1 MCGIAGVLYSDPH
14 RPPDSD
20 VLRRMGTAIAHRG
33 PDADGF
39 LNDPGLGLI
48 HRRLSIIDLA
58 GGDQP
63 IGNEDGS
70 IQVVFNGEIYNHV
83 ELRGRLESRGHR
95 FRTRS
100 DTEVLVHLYEEHGE
114 RLTEHLRGMF
124 AFALWDRTHRRLM
137 LARDHV
143 GQKPL
148 FVYRDAEKLIFGSEL
163 KAILA
168 HPDVDRTLDP
178 AAVEDYLAFGMVPG
192 SRSIFARVRKLPAAH
207 SLTVKDSHFDVEPRR
222 YWKLQF
228 QPDAAR
234 TIDDWKAAVAAKL
247 TETVVAHRIADVPVG
262 AFLSGGLDSSTVV
275 SALAAQ
281 GGSKLKTFSIGFD
294 EAEFS
299 ELPYAR
305 QVAQHFGTEHVE
317 EIVRPQAIGSLED
330 LIRHYDEPFADSSA
344 IPTMAV
350 ARVAAQ
356 HVKVALSG
364 DGGDEA
370 FGGYARYAHD
380 LREARVRGFIP
391 GWLRRT
397 LVRGAAA
404 FWPRADWLPR
414 PLRWK
419 SALTNLSLDPAAAY
433 ANTLSIVRQPQ
444 RGELLNPDLRRTL
457 AGHRPE
463 SLVAA
468 AFGSPPEAL
477 SGMLAADIELLLP
490 EDFLTKVDRASM
502 AYGLEVRPPFVD
514 HELLELT
521 AQIPADLKVR
531 RGETKWLLKELMD
544 PAESGKPGSVREQ
557 HRSLPRLPA
566 NLTRRPKQGFEIP
579 IDRWLGG
586 ALAGA
591 FRDTVLSHG
600 HAVANLISQSV
611 AERLFDQHRLGVGRH
626 GHVLWSLL
634 VLARWCEEYLPAG
647 ASADA
652 SSTSTATKA
661 RCAAPLP
668 TDSAFPT

>member
-14 RPPDSD
+14 RPPDPD
-20 VLRRMGTAIAHRG
+20 VLRRMGAAIAHRG

-39 LNDPGLGLI
+39 LIDPGLGLI

-63 IGNEDGS
+63 IGNEEGS

-83 ELRGRLESRGHR
+83 ELRRRLEARGHQ

-124 AFALWDRTHRRLM
+124 AFALWDRKRRRLT
-137 LARDHV
+137 LARDPV

-148 FVYRDAEKLIFGSEL
+148 FVYRDAEKLVFGSEL

-168 HPDVDRTLDP
+168 HPNVDRSLDH
-178 AAVEDYLAFGMVPG
+178 AAVEDFLTFGMVPG
-192 SRSIFARVRKLPAAH
+192 WRSIFSRVRKLPAAH
-207 SLTVKDSHFDVEPRR
+207 SLSVDATSFNAEPHR
-222 YWKLQF
+222 YWKLTF
-228 QPDAAR
+228 QPDQQR
-234 TIDDWKAAVAAKL
+234 SVDDWKSAVAEKL
-247 TETVVAHRIADVPVG
+247 TETVVAHRMADVPVG

-275 SALAAQ
+275 SALTAQ
-281 GGSKLKTFSIGFD
+281 GGAKLKTFSIGFD

-305 QVAQHFGTEHVE
+305 QVAQHFGTEHIE

-330 LIRHYDEPFADSSA
+330 LVRYYDEPFADSSA

-350 ARVAAQ
+350 ARIAAQ

-380 LREARVRGFIP
+380 LKEARVRGLVP
-391 GWLRRT
+391 AWLRRT

-404 FWPRADWLPR
+404 LWPRADWLPR

-419 SALTNLSLDPAAAY
+419 SALTNLSLDPSAAY
-433 ANTLSIVRQPQ
+433 ANTLSIVRQPL
-444 RGELLNPDLRRTL
+444 RRELLNSDLRRTL
-457 AGHRPE
+457 AGHHPE
-463 SLVAA
+463 SQVATA
-468 AFGSPPEAL
+468 YGNPPDVL

-490 EDFLTKVDRASM
+490 DDFLTKVDRASM

-521 AQIPADLKVR
+521 AQIPSDLKIR

-544 PAESGKPGSVREQ
+544 PVGSLLPRAAGEQ
-557 HRSLPRLPA
+557 CPSLPRLPA

-579 IDRWLGG
+579 IDQWLRGPLTG
-586 ALAGA
+586 V
-591 FRDTVLSHG
+591 FRESVLSPG
-600 HAVANLISQSV
+600 HSVGNLISQSV
-611 AERLFDQHRLGVGRH
+611 AQRLFDQHQAGTGRH

-634 VLARWCEEYLPAG
+634 VLARWCEEYLPSIPASDRPGARTNGRAG
-647 ASADA
+647 SAL
-652 SSTSTATKA
+652 SSATQSA
-661 RCAAPLP
+661 IP
-668 TDSAFPT
+668 T

>member
-1 MCGIAGVLYSDPH
+1 MCGIAGVLYSDPR
-14 RPPDSD
+14 RPPDPE
-20 VLRRMGTAIAHRG
+20 VLRRMGAAIAYRG

-39 LNDPGLGLI
+39 LIDPGLGLI

-70 IQVVFNGEIYNHV
+70 IQVVFNGEIYNYL
-83 ELRGRLESRGHR
+83 ELRNRLEARGHQ

-124 AFALWDRTHRRLM
+124 AFALWDRKHRRLT

-143 GQKPL
+143 GQKPI
-148 FVYRDAEKLIFGSEL
+148 FVYRDTEKLIFGSEL

-168 HPDVDRTLDP
+168 HPDVDRSLDP
-178 AAVEDYLAFGMVPG
+178 AAVEDFLTFGIVPG
-192 SRSIFARVRKLPAAH
+192 SRSIFSRVRKLPAAH
-207 SLTVKDSHFDVEPRR
+207 SLSVDASSFDVEPRR
-222 YWKLQF
+222 YWKLTF
-228 QPDAAR
+228 QPDHKR
-234 TIDDWKAAVAAKL
+234 PVDDWKSAVAEKL
-247 TETVVAHRIADVPVG
+247 TETIVAHRIADVPVG

-275 SALAAQ
+275 SALTAH
-281 GGSKLKTFSIGFD
+281 GGAKLKTFSIGFD

-305 QVAQHFGTEHVE
+305 QVAQHFGTEHIE

-330 LIRHYDEPFADSSA
+330 LVRYYDEPFADSSA

-350 ARVAAQ
+350 ARIAAQ

-380 LREARVRGFIP
+380 LKEARVRGFVP
-391 GWLRRT
+391 TWLRRT

-404 FWPRADWLPR
+404 LWPRADWFPR

-419 SALTNLSLDPAAAY
+419 SALTNVSLDPAAAY
-433 ANTLSIVRQPQ
+433 ANTLSIIRQPL
-444 RGELLNPDLRRTL
+444 RRELLNSDLRRTL
-457 AGHRPE
+457 AGYRPE
-463 SLVAA
+463 SHVVAA
-468 AFGSPPEAL
+468 YGNPPDVL
-477 SGMLAADIELLLP
+477 SGMLSADIELLLP
-490 EDFLTKVDRASM
+490 DDFLTKVDRASM

-521 AQIPADLKVR
+521 AQLPSDFKIH

-544 PAESGKPGSVREQ
+544 PVGSPRSSAEREQ
-557 HRSLPRLPA
+557 FPSLPRLPA

-579 IDRWLGG
+579 IDQWLRGPLTG
-586 ALAGA
+586 V
-591 FRDTVLSHG
+591 FRESVLSPG
-600 HAVANLISQSV
+600 HSVGDLISQSV
-611 AERLFDQHRLGVGRH
+611 AQRLFDQHQTGTGRH

-634 VLARWCEEYLPAG
+634 VLARWCEEYLPALPRNDI
-647 ASADA
+647 ADA
-652 SSTSTATKA
+652 RTNGRTSPALQSATE
-661 RCAAPLP
+661 
-668 TDSAFPT
+668 SAFPT

>member
-1 MCGIAGVLYSDPH
+1 
-14 RPPDSD
+14 
-20 VLRRMGTAIAHRG
+20 
-33 PDADGF
+33 
-39 LNDPGLGLI
+39 
-48 HRRLSIIDLA
+48 
-58 GGDQP
+58 
-63 IGNEDGS
+63 
-70 IQVVFNGEIYNHV
+70 
-83 ELRGRLESRGHR
+83 
-95 FRTRS
+95 
-100 DTEVLVHLYEEHGE
+100 
-114 RLTEHLRGMF
+114 
-124 AFALWDRTHRRLM
+124 
-137 LARDHV
+137 V

-148 FVYRDAEKLIFGSEL
+148 FVYRDPEKLIFGSEL

-178 AAVEDYLAFGMVPG
+178 AAVEDYLTFGMVPG

-207 SLTVKDSHFDVEPRR
+207 SLTVDASCFDAEPRR
-222 YWKLQF
+222 YWRLQF

-234 TIDDWKAAVAAKL
+234 TVDGWKAAVAAKL
-247 TETVVAHRIADVPVG
+247 TETVAAHRIADVPVG

-275 SALAAQ
+275 SALTAQ
-281 GGSKLKTFSIGFD
+281 GKSNLKTFSIGFD

-299 ELPYAR
+299 ELPFAR
-305 QVAQHFGTEHVE
+305 QVARHFGTEHVE

-350 ARVAAQ
+350 ARVAAR

-380 LREARVRGFIP
+380 LKEARVRGFIP
-391 GWLRRT
+391 AWIRRT

-404 FWPRADWLPR
+404 LWPRADWLPR

-433 ANTLSIVRQPQ
+433 ANTLSIVRQPL
-444 RGELLNPDLRRTL
+444 RRELLNPDLRRTL
-457 AGHRPE
+457 AHHRPE

-468 AFGSPPEAL
+468 AFGRPSDPL

-490 EDFLTKVDRASM
+490 DDFLTKVDRASM

-521 AQIPADLKVR
+521 AQIPADLKIR

-544 PAESGKPGSVREQ
+544 PVDSGKSGLSHEQ
-557 HRSLPRLPA
+557 HPSLPRLPA

-586 ALAGA
+586 PLSGV
-591 FRDTVLSHG
+591 FRDTVLSLG
-600 HAVANLISQSV
+600 HPVSELISPSV
-611 AERLFDQHRLGVGRH
+611 AERLFDQHRLGIGRH
-626 GHVLWSLL
+626 GNVLWSLL
-634 VLARWCEEYLPAG
+634 VLARWCEEYVPVAPSRNSSNDRASTRVIPTVPIAAG
-647 ASADA
+647 S
-652 SSTSTATKA
+652 SST
-661 RCAAPLP
+661 P
-668 TDSAFPT
+668 